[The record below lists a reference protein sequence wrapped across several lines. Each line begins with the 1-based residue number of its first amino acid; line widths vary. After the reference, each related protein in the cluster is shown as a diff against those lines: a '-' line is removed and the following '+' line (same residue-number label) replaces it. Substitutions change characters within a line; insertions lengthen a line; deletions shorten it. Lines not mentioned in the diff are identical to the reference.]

1 MAEPS
6 RNDRPAMATL
16 ARQELPALVLIIVL
30 LIAAVFVWR
39 LPEWQAA
46 SWREALTARE
56 LLDLQNELRQTLA
69 LLLLGAGAVL
79 IVLALLWRRV
89 TASERAALEAARAA
103 EEGQRAD
110 RFSRVVG
117 QLADERLEVR
127 LGAIY
132 ALEQLAM
139 ESREQHRPSI
149 AVLCAFLRERAAWQ
163 PERATTGRPPT
174 DVQAVLSVLGR
185 RTLTHERED
194 AFRLDLRRT
203 DLRGADLNGVRF
215 ARAVL
220 LEAHLEGAS
229 LQGAQLAGADLR
241 GAWLDNADL
250 VEADLRGADLRE
262 AHLEGTYLVDA
273 QLDGADLGGA
283 HLAGAY
289 LGGASLQGA
298 DLGGA
303 QLDGAYLYKANLDG
317 ASLHAAR
324 AVSTIGVPRDERERI
339 NRTAAAI
346 EAPPPADDAPAAEPP
361 PRPALVRRR

>member
-1 MAEPS
+1 MAEPEQPS
-6 RNDRPAMATL
+6 RGLGAL
-16 ARQELPALVLIIVL
+16 VRQEWPALGLLVVLV
-30 LIAAVFVWR
+30 AAALVVWH
-39 LPEWQAA
+39 LPEWQTAT
-46 SWREALTARE
+46 WREALTARE
-56 LLDLQNELRQTLA
+56 LLNLQNELRQTLA
-69 LLLLGAGAVL
+69 LLLLGAGCVC

-89 TASERAALEAARAA
+89 TASERAALQAVRVA
-103 EEGQRAD
+103 EDAQRSE

-132 ALEQLAM
+132 ALEQLAG

-149 AVLCAFLRERAAWQ
+149 AVLCAFLREHAAWS
-163 PERATTGRPPT
+163 PDRPSGGRPPT

-185 RTLTHERED
+185 RSLAHERD
-194 AFRLDLRRT
+194 DGTFRLDLRRT
-203 DLRGADLNGVRF
+203 DLRGADLNGVQF
-215 ARAVL
+215 ANAIL
-220 LEAHLEGAS
+220 LDAHLESAS
-229 LQGAQLAGADLR
+229 LQGAQLGGADLR

-262 AHLEGTYLVDA
+262 AHLEGAYLVDA
-273 QLDGADLGGA
+273 HLEGANLGGA

-303 QLDGAYLYKANLDG
+303 QLDGAYLYKANLEG

-324 AVSTIGVPRDERERI
+324 AVSTIGVHRDERERI
-339 NRTAAAI
+339 NRTAAAAAAAADVPAS
-346 EAPPPADDAPAAEPP
+346 EAP